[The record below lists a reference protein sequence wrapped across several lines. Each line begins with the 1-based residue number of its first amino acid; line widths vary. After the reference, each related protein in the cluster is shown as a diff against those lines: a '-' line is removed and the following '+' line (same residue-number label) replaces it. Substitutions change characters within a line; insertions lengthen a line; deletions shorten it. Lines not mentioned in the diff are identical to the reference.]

1 MKHSLVAALSLLCT
15 ELMFRTTLQVREEQS
30 IFRTKNEVLRRMI
43 ECAQRPEFEHSTV
56 G

>member
-1 MKHSLVAALSLLCT
+1 MKHSLVAALSWLCT
-15 ELMFRTTLQVREEQS
+15 ELMFRTTLQVRDEQS
-30 IFRTKNEVLRRMI
+30 IFRSKNEVLRII